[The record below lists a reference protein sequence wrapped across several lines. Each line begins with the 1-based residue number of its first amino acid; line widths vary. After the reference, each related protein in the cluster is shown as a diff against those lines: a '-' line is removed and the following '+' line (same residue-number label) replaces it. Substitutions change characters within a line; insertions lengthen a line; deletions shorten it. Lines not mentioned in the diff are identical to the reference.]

1 MFALLLRRWLI
12 AAIAVPVA
20 AAGARK
26 LSQKIEERR
35 GPRNKAAR
43 ALRSGADLL
52 QRVGGRKPR
61 RKGLLGRLR

>member
-1 MFALLLRRWLI
+1 MFAVLLRRWLI
-12 AAIAVPVA
+12 AAVAVPIA

-26 LSQKIEERR
+26 LGQKIEERR

-52 QRVGGRKPR
+52 QRAGGRKPR
-61 RKGLLGRLR
+61 RKGVLSRLR